1 MELQD
6 HQTHLQNLVNQ
17 ANTLSNEIETKRTL
31 LLKVQ
36 GLIEESVAKIDIYA
50 GSVNGA
56 NTTISSSM
64 WNGSG
69 MYVAGTYHI
78 LGY

>member
-36 GLIEESVAKIDIYA
+36 GVIEYLSE
-50 GSVNGA
+50 
-56 NTTISSSM
+56 
-64 WNGSG
+64 
-69 MYVAGTYHI
+69 
-78 LGY
+78 LGITLPEAPAPETPEATRTRSL

>member
-17 ANTLSNEIETKRTL
+17 ANTLSNEIESKRTL

-36 GLIEESVAKIDIYA
+36 GVIEYLSE
-50 GSVNGA
+50 
-56 NTTISSSM
+56 
-64 WNGSG
+64 
-69 MYVAGTYHI
+69 
-78 LGY
+78 LGVKLPEPPAETPEAPPEPEVSE

>member
-36 GLIEESVAKIDIYA
+36 GVIEYLSE
-50 GSVNGA
+50 
-56 NTTISSSM
+56 
-64 WNGSG
+64 
-69 MYVAGTYHI
+69 
-78 LGY
+78 LGVKLPEPPAPTETPEAPPEPEVSE

>member
-6 HQTHLQNLVNQ
+6 HQTHLQNLANQ

-36 GLIEESVAKIDIYA
+36 GAIEYLSELGVKLPEPPAPETSEAPLEPE
-50 GSVNGA
+50 GSE
-56 NTTISSSM
+56 
-64 WNGSG
+64 
-69 MYVAGTYHI
+69 
-78 LGY
+78 

>member
-17 ANTLSNEIETKRTL
+17 ANALSNEIETKRNL

-36 GLIEESVAKIDIYA
+36 GAIEYLSE
-50 GSVNGA
+50 
-56 NTTISSSM
+56 
-64 WNGSG
+64 
-69 MYVAGTYHI
+69 
-78 LGY
+78 LGVTLPEPPAPAETPEAPPEPEVSE

>member
-6 HQTHLQNLVNQ
+6 HQNQLQNLVNQ

-36 GLIEESVAKIDIYA
+36 GVIEYLSE
-50 GSVNGA
+50 
-56 NTTISSSM
+56 
-64 WNGSG
+64 
-69 MYVAGTYHI
+69 
-78 LGY
+78 LGVTLPEPPAPAETPEAPPEPEVSE

>member
-17 ANTLSNEIETKRTL
+17 ANTLSNEIETKRNL

-36 GLIEESVAKIDIYA
+36 GVIEYLSE
-50 GSVNGA
+50 
-56 NTTISSSM
+56 
-64 WNGSG
+64 
-69 MYVAGTYHI
+69 
-78 LGY
+78 LGVTLPEAPPETPEAPPEPEVSE

>member
-6 HQTHLQNLVNQ
+6 HQTHLQNLINQ

-36 GLIEESVAKIDIYA
+36 GVIEYLSE
-50 GSVNGA
+50 
-56 NTTISSSM
+56 
-64 WNGSG
+64 
-69 MYVAGTYHI
+69 
-78 LGY
+78 LGVTLPEAPPEPEVSE

>member
-36 GLIEESVAKIDIYA
+36 GVIEYLSELGVKLPEPPAPE
-50 GSVNGA
+50 
-56 NTTISSSM
+56 
-64 WNGSG
+64 
-69 MYVAGTYHI
+69 GTSEAPSEPEVSE
-78 LGY
+78 

>member
-6 HQTHLQNLVNQ
+6 HQTHLQNLINQ

-36 GLIEESVAKIDIYA
+36 GVIEYLSE
-50 GSVNGA
+50 
-56 NTTISSSM
+56 
-64 WNGSG
+64 
-69 MYVAGTYHI
+69 
-78 LGY
+78 LGVKLPEPPAPKTPTPEPPEAPPEPEVSE

>member
-17 ANTLSNEIETKRTL
+17 ANTLTNEIETKRTL

-36 GLIEESVAKIDIYA
+36 GVIESLSELGGKLPESPAETSEAPPEPEV
-50 GSVNGA
+50 SE
-56 NTTISSSM
+56 
-64 WNGSG
+64 
-69 MYVAGTYHI
+69 
-78 LGY
+78 

>member
-36 GLIEESVAKIDIYA
+36 GAIEYLSE
-50 GSVNGA
+50 
-56 NTTISSSM
+56 
-64 WNGSG
+64 
-69 MYVAGTYHI
+69 
-78 LGY
+78 LGVTLPEAPAETPEAPPEPEVSE

>member
-36 GLIEESVAKIDIYA
+36 GAIEYLSE
-50 GSVNGA
+50 
-56 NTTISSSM
+56 
-64 WNGSG
+64 
-69 MYVAGTYHI
+69 
-78 LGY
+78 LGVTLPEAPAEPPAETPEAPPEPEVSE

>member
-36 GLIEESVAKIDIYA
+36 GVIEYLSE
-50 GSVNGA
+50 
-56 NTTISSSM
+56 
-64 WNGSG
+64 
-69 MYVAGTYHI
+69 
-78 LGY
+78 LGVKLPEAATPETPEAPPEPEVSE

>member
-17 ANTLSNEIETKRTL
+17 ANTLSNEIESKRTL

-36 GLIEESVAKIDIYA
+36 GVIEYLSELGVKLPETPAPETSEAPPESEV
-50 GSVNGA
+50 SE
-56 NTTISSSM
+56 
-64 WNGSG
+64 
-69 MYVAGTYHI
+69 
-78 LGY
+78 

>member
-36 GLIEESVAKIDIYA
+36 GVIEYLSE
-50 GSVNGA
+50 
-56 NTTISSSM
+56 
-64 WNGSG
+64 
-69 MYVAGTYHI
+69 
-78 LGY
+78 LGVKLPEAPAETSEAALEPEVSE

>member
-17 ANTLSNEIETKRTL
+17 ANTLSNEIETKRAL

-36 GLIEESVAKIDIYA
+36 GVIEYLSELGVTLPEAPTETPEAPPESEV
-50 GSVNGA
+50 SE
-56 NTTISSSM
+56 
-64 WNGSG
+64 
-69 MYVAGTYHI
+69 
-78 LGY
+78 

>member
-6 HQTHLQNLVNQ
+6 HHTHLQNLINQ

-36 GLIEESVAKIDIYA
+36 GVIEYLSA
-50 GSVNGA
+50 
-56 NTTISSSM
+56 
-64 WNGSG
+64 
-69 MYVAGTYHI
+69 
-78 LGY
+78 LGVTLPEPPAPETPEAPPEPEVSE

>member
-6 HQTHLQNLVNQ
+6 HQTHLQNLANQ

-36 GLIEESVAKIDIYA
+36 GVIEYLSEICVKLPEPPAPETSEAPLEPEV
-50 GSVNGA
+50 SE
-56 NTTISSSM
+56 
-64 WNGSG
+64 
-69 MYVAGTYHI
+69 
-78 LGY
+78 

>member
-6 HQTHLQNLVNQ
+6 QQTHLKNLINQ

-36 GLIEESVAKIDIYA
+36 GAIEYLSE
-50 GSVNGA
+50 
-56 NTTISSSM
+56 
-64 WNGSG
+64 
-69 MYVAGTYHI
+69 
-78 LGY
+78 LGVKLPEPPAPETPEAPPEPEVSE

>member
-17 ANTLSNEIETKRTL
+17 ANTLSSEIETKRNL

-36 GLIEESVAKIDIYA
+36 GVIEYLSE
-50 GSVNGA
+50 
-56 NTTISSSM
+56 
-64 WNGSG
+64 
-69 MYVAGTYHI
+69 
-78 LGY
+78 LGVKLPEAPAETSEAALEPEVSE

>member
-36 GLIEESVAKIDIYA
+36 GVIEYLSE
-50 GSVNGA
+50 
-56 NTTISSSM
+56 
-64 WNGSG
+64 
-69 MYVAGTYHI
+69 
-78 LGY
+78 LGVKLPEPPAPEETLETPPEPEVSE

>member
-1 MELQD
+1 MELPD

-36 GLIEESVAKIDIYA
+36 GVIEYLSELGVKLPEPPAPEETPEAPPESEV
-50 GSVNGA
+50 SE
-56 NTTISSSM
+56 
-64 WNGSG
+64 
-69 MYVAGTYHI
+69 
-78 LGY
+78 